1 MNPDQVLSRIDELEQ
16 RITTLRKQEAAP
28 EPGEVASPTGA
39 ASEAAGLQTEL
50 DGLWDLR
57 RRQDA
62 ARTAG
67 KELPGEVRKPGTVGD
82 YLQ

>member
-1 MNPDQVLSRIDELEQ
+1 MNPDEVLARIDELEEQ
-16 RITTLRKQEAAP
+16 INALRKQEAAP
-28 EPGEVASPTGA
+28 EPGAVADPADA
-39 ASEAAGLQTEL
+39 ASEASKLQTEL
-50 DGLWDLR
+50 DALWDLR

-67 KELPGEVRKPGTVGD
+67 NELPTEVRGQGTVGG

>member
-1 MNPDQVLSRIDELEQ
+1 MNSDQVLFRINELEQ
-16 RITTLRKQEAAP
+16 RINALRKQEAAP
-28 EPGEVASPTGA
+28 EPGEVASPAGA
-39 ASEAAGLQTEL
+39 AAEAAGLQTEL

-67 KELPGEVRKPGTVGD
+67 TPEPGEVRKQGTVGD
-82 YLQ
+82 YQQ